1 MRMGTT
7 IRSVT
12 WAPDGKHPAL
22 VVGAIVFTRMAAW
35 LGARQMTALAV
46 AETGAMIATG
56 AAGPGIAGVEAVA
69 AKSVGAAAKEGNF
82 VYRGLAQGEDVAAG
96 LTARVPGAGNSP
108 ISHVAGKRDT
118 QWISTTKDMDTAMEK
133 YGQHGVV
140 RIDLT
145 KAGSEV
151 LDVSSGF
158 PQGGRM
164 SNWARRDQEVLIR
177 DSISPDAIVRIK

>member
-1 MRMGTT
+1 M
-7 IRSVT
+7 
-12 WAPDGKHPAL
+12 
-22 VVGAIVFTRMAAW
+22 
-35 LGARQMTALAV
+35 
-46 AETGAMIATG
+46 
-56 AAGPGIAGVEAVA
+56 
-69 AKSVGAAAKEGNF
+69 
-82 VYRGLAQGEDVAAG
+82 AAG